1 MKFLYLTKVLSSLS
15 LFTTSALLLILPQLA
30 SAQPVSVELNDSPSR
45 VLGQPSRA
53 VPVQTISPNW
63 VEGRELTTPQGIA
76 IDRSAGGPIL
86 YIADTGNNRIMAWR
100 NPLAA
105 ANGAPAD
112 LIIGQRNRFLTGQN
126 GPGTN
131 YTTGLRVPTGLTV
144 DNEGNLWVADS
155 NNNRI
160 MRYPRPFDQPA
171 DLLFPDVVLGQE
183 FFGSA
188 NSTTVGRMPN
198 RGRDTCAANTL
209 FLSDLGSTVFRTRM
223 SFDPAGNLWVAD
235 PGNNRVLRFPAR
247 VLTPGNFGPDADLV
261 LGQIDFVTRTAHNGD
276 LRDKTKLYFPSGLTY
291 APDGRLYVSDGRNR
305 VMVYRNPS
313 TVGQNADRILGLLI
327 LQQGQAVPPRVN
339 DIQFNTPESIA
350 VVDGFVFVADANNNR
365 LVRFNS
371 ADSWAPESATSF
383 SPTMRDVIGQD
394 NFNAGELNRGAATAT
409 ALGLNVPTDMAV
421 LNNNL
426 FVVDSDNNRVVVIP
440 GGAPFTQAATKVFGQ
455 TLFDANSP
463 NLLEGKEFF
472 LIGTS
477 TGQLYRGGGMA
488 LDGNTLY
495 IADTLNHRIMCY
507 RDVRSTRIGQPAD
520 LIIGQVSPD
529 RSIPNSPNGRLT
541 QPNQDG
547 LFLPHSVAVDANGD
561 LWVADSGNARVL
573 RFPKPFQQTGPQR
586 ANLVIGQP
594 NFSLRITDPS
604 QRSMSFPVAIAF
616 TTGGHLLVSDF
627 AHNRVLYF
635 LKPTG
640 GDFTN
645 FQAATNVFGQPDFV
659 SAITGNTGN
668 RFNGPRGLAVDVDDR
683 LYVADSG
690 NGRVHIY
697 NRVTTAGTDQSPALT
712 LGGLNQP
719 TGVAADPR
727 TAEIWVANTNSSQ
740 ALRFPS
746 FANLSINP
754 RANLVLTTAPGV
766 LDIRVDSNSNVVVSD
781 GANRVSFYYQLAA
794 QSNAA
799 NFQTT
804 TLAPNTIGSLFAKG
818 GSFADTTAVF
828 SGFPMPKELGDL
840 QVLLDEK
847 PASLFFVSQ
856 GQINFFV
863 PADAPTSGTVEILVL
878 RKSTGQVLA
887 SGTMQMNSQ
896 APGFFTSTASGRGQV
911 SAINEDGTINSSTN
925 PVARGQVI
933 SLYGTG
939 LGRVSNAPEDG
950 RPAPGG
956 PLAEGTRP
964 DVSFNLLPARPDD
977 VLYSGL
983 APGFVGLW
991 QLNVRVPL
999 TTPPG
1004 NQIPVVVL
1012 LNSQPNLLGAAI
1024 TIAVKQ

>member
-1 MKFLYLTKVLSSLS
+1 MKFLHVTKFLSSLS
-15 LFTTSALLLILPQLA
+15 LFTTSALLLL
-30 SAQPVSVELNDSPSR
+30 AQPPSVILNDSPSR

-53 VPVQTISPNW
+53 VPVQTIAPNW

-86 YIADTGNNRIMAWR
+86 YIADTGNNRVLAWR

-112 LIIGQRNRFLTGQN
+112 LIIGQRNRFLTGPN

-144 DNEGNLWVADS
+144 DGEGNLWVADS

-160 MRYPRPFDQPA
+160 MRYPKPFEQPA

-183 FFGSA
+183 TFGGAS
-188 NSTTVGRMPN
+188 STTAGRLPN
-198 RGRDTCAANTL
+198 RGRDTCTANTL
-209 FLSDLGSTVFRTRM
+209 FLSDLGNNVFRTRM

-235 PGNNRVLRFPAR
+235 PGNNRVLRFPSR

-261 LGQIDFVTRTAHNGD
+261 LGQIDFVTRTGNTTD
-276 LRDKTKLYFPSGLTY
+276 LRDKSKLLFPSGVVY
-291 APDGRLYVSDGRNR
+291 AADGRLYVSDGRSR
-305 VMVYRNPS
+305 VLVYRTPS
-313 TVGQNADRILGLLI
+313 TIGQNADRILGALI
-327 LQQGQAVPPRVN
+327 LQQGQTPPPRVN
-339 DIQFNTPESIA
+339 DTQFNIPESLLL
-350 VVDGFVFVADANNNR
+350 VDNFLFVADAGNNR
-365 LVRFNS
+365 VVRFNP
-371 ADSWAPESATSF
+371 ADSWTPESPTSL
-383 SPTMRDVIGQD
+383 SPNMRDVIGQD
-394 NFNAGELNRGAATAT
+394 NFNTGEANRGAATAT

-426 FVVDSDNNRVVVIP
+426 FIVDSDNNRVIVVP
-440 GGAPFTQAATKVFGQ
+440 GGAPFTQPATKVFGQ

-463 NLLEGKEFF
+463 NLIEGKEFF
-472 LIGTS
+472 FIGTS
-477 TGQLYRGGGMA
+477 TGQLFRGGGMA
-488 LDGNTLY
+488 FDGNTLY

-507 RDVRSTRIGQPAD
+507 RDVRSTRLGQSAD

-529 RSIPNSPNGRLT
+529 RGIPNSPNGRLT
-541 QPNQDG
+541 QPNQEG
-547 LFLPHSVAVDANGD
+547 LFLPHALAVDSNGD

-573 RFPKPFQQTGPQR
+573 RFPKPFEATGPQR
-586 ANLVIGQP
+586 ANLVLGQP

-604 QRSMSFPVAIAF
+604 QRSMSFPSGLAF
-616 TTGGHLLVSDF
+616 TTGGHLLVSDL

-645 FQAATNVFGQPDFV
+645 FQAATNVFGQPDYT
-659 SAITGNTGN
+659 SASPSPAGN
-668 RFNGPRGLAVDVDDR
+668 RMNGPRGIAVDVDDR
-683 LYVADSG
+683 MYVADSV
-690 NGRVHIY
+690 NNRVHIY
-697 NRVTTAGTDQSPALT
+697 NRVTIAGPDASPALT
-712 LGGLNQP
+712 LQGLNVP
-719 TGVAADPR
+719 VGVHADPR
-727 TAEIWVANTNSSQ
+727 TAEIWVANSGTTQ
-740 ALRFPS
+740 AIRFPS
-746 FANLSINP
+746 FANLSVNP
-754 RANLVLTTAPGV
+754 RANLVLTTAVGP
-766 LDIRVDSNSNVVVSD
+766 LDIKVDSNSNVVVSD
-781 GANRVSFYYQLAA
+781 SSNRVSFYYQLAG
-794 QSNAA
+794 QLNAA

-804 TLAPNTIGSLFAKG
+804 TLAPNTIASIFAQG
-818 GSFADTTAVF
+818 GRFSDREAVF
-828 SGFPMPKELGDL
+828 TGFPMPTELADL

-847 PASLFFVSQ
+847 PASLFFV
-856 GQINFFV
+856 GERQINFFV
-863 PADAPTSGTVEILVL
+863 PADAPTSGLVEILVL
-878 RKSTGQVLA
+878 RKSSGQVLA
-887 SGTMQMNSQ
+887 SGTMQMNAQ

-911 SAINEDGTINSSTN
+911 SAINEDGTVNSVQN
-925 PVARGQVI
+925 PIARGQVI

-939 LGRVSNAPEDG
+939 LGRVSNAPPDG
-950 RPAPGG
+950 QPAPSS
-956 PLAEGTRP
+956 PLAEGARP

-1012 LNSQPNLLGAAI
+1012 LNSQPNLQGAAI

>member
-1 MKFLYLTKVLSSLS
+1 MNSFYVTKALLSLS
-15 LFTTSALLLILPQLA
+15 LFTASAILLI
-30 SAQPVSVELNDSPSR
+30 AQPPSVILNDSPSR

-76 IDRSAGGPIL
+76 IDRSASGPIL

-112 LIIGQRNRFLTGQN
+112 LIIGQRNRFRTGPN
-126 GPGTN
+126 GPGTD

-144 DNEGNLWVADS
+144 DSEGNLWVADS

-160 MRYPRPFDQPA
+160 MRYPKPFEQPA
-171 DLLFPDVVLGQE
+171 DFLFPDVVLGQDS
-183 FFGSA
+183 FGGASSGSA
-188 NSTTVGRMPN
+188 GRFPN

-209 FLSDLGSTVFRTRM
+209 FLSDLGSNVFRTRM
-223 SFDPAGNLWVAD
+223 AFDPAGNLWVAD
-235 PGNNRVLRFPAR
+235 PGNNRILRFPSR

-261 LGQIDFVTRTAHNGD
+261 LGQLDFVSRSAHSGD
-276 LRDKTKLYFPSGLTY
+276 TRDKSKLFFPSGVTY
-291 APDGRLYVSDGRNR
+291 GADGRLYVSDGRNR
-305 VMVYRNPS
+305 VLVYRNPS
-313 TVGQNADRILGLLI
+313 TIGQNADRILGILV
-327 LQQGQAVPPRVN
+327 LQQGQTVPPRVN
-339 DIQFNTPESIA
+339 DIQFNTPESLLLA
-350 VVDGFVFVADANNNR
+350 DNFLFVADANNHR
-365 LVRFNS
+365 VVRFNP
-371 ADSWAPESATSF
+371 ADSWAAETPTSF
-383 SPTMRDVIGQD
+383 SPSMRDVIGQD
-394 NFNAGELNRGAATAT
+394 NFNIGDPNRGAATAT
-409 ALGLNVPTDMAV
+409 AVGLNAPVDMTV

-426 FVVDSDNNRVVVIP
+426 FIVDADNNRVVVVP
-440 GGAPFTQAATKVFGQ
+440 GGAPFTQAANKVFGQ
-455 TLFDANSP
+455 TIFDGSSP
-463 NLLEGKEFF
+463 NLIEGKEFF
-472 LIGTS
+472 FLGTS
-477 TGQLYRGGGMA
+477 TGVLYRGGGMA

-507 RDVRSTRIGQPAD
+507 RDIRSTRLGQPAD

-529 RSIPNSPNGRLT
+529 RAIPNSPNGRLT
-541 QPNQDG
+541 QPNQEG
-547 LFLPHSVAVDANGD
+547 LVLPHSVAVDANGD

-573 RFPKPFQQTGPQR
+573 RFPKPFAATGPQR
-586 ANLVIGQP
+586 ANLVLGQP

-604 QRSMSFPVAIAF
+604 QRNMSFPVGLAF
-616 TTGGHLLVSDF
+616 TTGGHLLVSDL

-645 FQAATNVFGQPDFV
+645 FQAATNVFGQPDFTS
-659 SAITGNTGN
+659 SAPASTGN
-668 RFNGPRGLAVDVDDR
+668 RMSGPRGIAVDVDDR
-683 LYVADSG
+683 LYVADSR
-690 NGRVHIY
+690 NNRVHIY
-697 NRVTTAGTDQSPALT
+697 NRVTIAGPDASPALT
-712 LGGLNQP
+712 LGGLSEP

-727 TAEIWVANTNSSQ
+727 TAEIWVANFTASQ

-766 LDIRVDSNSNVVVSD
+766 LDIRVDNNSNIVLSD
-781 GANRVSFYYQLAA
+781 SSNRVSFYYQLAE
-794 QSNAA
+794 QRNAA

-804 TLAPNTIGSLFAKG
+804 TLAPNTIGSLFARG
-818 GSFADTTAVF
+818 GTFADTTAVF
-828 SGFPMPKELGDL
+828 SGFPLPTELGDT
-840 QVLLDEK
+840 QVFLDEK
-847 PASLFFVSQ
+847 PASLFFV
-856 GQINFFV
+856 GERQINFFV

-878 RKSTGQVLA
+878 RKSTNQVIA

-896 APGFFTSTASGRGQV
+896 APGFFTSTASGLGQV
-911 SAINEDGTINSSTN
+911 SAINQDGTINSTTN
-925 PVARGQVI
+925 PIARGQVI

-939 LGRVSNAPEDG
+939 LGRVSNAPPDG
-950 RPAPGG
+950 QPAPSG
-956 PLAEGTRP
+956 PLAEGARP

-1012 LNSQPNLLGAAI
+1012 LNSQPNLLGAAV

>member
-1 MKFLYLTKVLSSLS
+1 MNSFNVTKALFSLS
-15 LFTTSALLLILPQLA
+15 LFTASAILLL
-30 SAQPVSVELNDSPSR
+30 AQPPSVILNDSPSR

-53 VPVQTISPNW
+53 IPVQTIAPNW

-112 LIIGQRNRFLTGQN
+112 LIIGQRNRFRTGPN
-126 GPGTN
+126 GPGTD

-144 DNEGNLWVADS
+144 DSEGNLWVADS
-155 NNNRI
+155 NNNRV
-160 MRYPRPFDQPA
+160 MRYPKPFEQPA
-171 DLLFPDVVLGQE
+171 DLLFPDVVLGQDS
-183 FFGSA
+183 FGGASSA
-188 NSTTVGRMPN
+188 SAGRLPN

-209 FLSDLGSTVFRTRM
+209 FLSDLGSNVFRTRM
-223 SFDPAGNLWVAD
+223 TFDPAGNLWIAD
-235 PGNNRVLRFPAR
+235 PGNHRVLRFPAR

-261 LGQIDFVTRTAHNGD
+261 LGQLDFVTRTAHSGD
-276 LRDKTKLYFPSGLTY
+276 TRDKSKFFFPSGIAY
-291 APDGRLYVSDGRNR
+291 GADGRLYVSDGRNR
-305 VMVYRNPS
+305 VLVYRSPS
-313 TVGQNADRILGLLI
+313 TIGQNADRILGILV
-327 LQQGQAVPPRVN
+327 LQQGQTVPPRVN
-339 DIQFNTPESIA
+339 DIQFNTPESLLLA
-350 VVDGFVFVADANNNR
+350 DNFLFVADANNHR
-365 LVRFNS
+365 VVRFNP
-371 ADSWAPESATSF
+371 ADSWAAETPTSF
-383 SPTMRDVIGQD
+383 SPTMRDVIGQE
-394 NFNAGELNRGAATAT
+394 NFNIGDPNRGAATAT
-409 ALGLNVPTDMAV
+409 AVGLNAPVDMAV

-426 FVVDSDNNRVVVIP
+426 FIVDADNNRVVVVP
-440 GGAPFTQAATKVFGQ
+440 GGAPFTQAANKVFGQ
-455 TLFDANSP
+455 TLFDASSP
-463 NLLEGKEFF
+463 NLIEGKEFF
-472 LIGTS
+472 FLGTS
-477 TGQLYRGGGMA
+477 TGVLYRGGGMA

-507 RDVRSTRIGQPAD
+507 RDIRSTSIGQPAD

-529 RSIPNSPNGRLT
+529 RAIPNSPNGRLT
-541 QPNQDG
+541 QPNQEG
-547 LFLPHSVAVDANGD
+547 LVLPHSVAVDANGD

-573 RFPKPFQQTGPQR
+573 RFPKPFAATGPQR
-586 ANLVIGQP
+586 ANLVLGQP

-604 QRSMSFPVAIAF
+604 QRNMSFPVGLAF
-616 TTGGHLLVSDF
+616 TTGGHLLVSDL

-645 FQAATNVFGQPDFV
+645 FQAAANVFGQPDFTS
-659 SAITGNTGN
+659 SAPAATGN
-668 RFNGPRGLAVDVDDR
+668 RMSAPRGIAVDVDDR
-683 LYVADSG
+683 LYVADS
-690 NGRVHIY
+690 NNNRVHIY
-697 NRVTTAGTDQSPALT
+697 NRVPIAGPDASPALT
-712 LGGLNQP
+712 LGSLNQP

-727 TAEIWVANTNSSQ
+727 TAEIWVANFGSSQ

-766 LDIRVDSNSNVVVSD
+766 LDIRVDNNSNVVLSD
-781 GANRVSFYYQLAA
+781 SSNRVSFYYQLAG

-804 TLAPNTIGSLFAKG
+804 TLAPNTIASLFAQG
-818 GSFADTTAVF
+818 GTFTDTTSVF
-828 SGFPMPKELGDL
+828 SGFPMPTELGDL

-847 PASLFFVSQ
+847 PASLFFVSER
-856 GQINFFV
+856 QINFFV
-863 PADAPTSGTVEILVL
+863 PADAPTSGTVEILVV
-878 RKSTGQVLA
+878 RKSTGQVIA

-896 APGFFTSTASGRGQV
+896 APGFFTSTATGRGQV
-911 SAINEDGTINSSTN
+911 SAINEDGTINGATN
-925 PVARGQVI
+925 PIARGQVI

-939 LGRVSNAPEDG
+939 LGRVSNAPADG
-950 RPAPGG
+950 RPAPSS
-956 PLAEGTRP
+956 PLAEGARP

-1012 LNSQPNLLGAAI
+1012 LNSQPNLLGAAV

>member
-1 MKFLYLTKVLSSLS
+1 MNSLHFLKLLSSLS
-15 LFTTSALLLILPQLA
+15 LFTTSAVLLL
-30 SAQPVSVELNDSPSR
+30 AQPVSVVLNDSPSR

-53 VPVQTISPNW
+53 IPVQTIAPNW

-86 YIADTGNNRIMAWR
+86 YIADTGNNRILAWR

-112 LIIGQRNRFLTGQN
+112 LVIGQRNRFLTGPN
-126 GPGTN
+126 GPGTS

-144 DNEGNLWVADS
+144 DSEGNLWVADS

-160 MRYPRPFDQPA
+160 MRYPKPFEQPA
-171 DLLFPDVVLGQE
+171 DLLFPDVILGQDT
-183 FFGSA
+183 FGGASSA
-188 NSTTVGRMPN
+188 SVGRLPN

-209 FLSDLGSTVFRTRM
+209 FLSDLSSNVFRTRM
-223 SFDPAGNLWVAD
+223 TFDPAGNLWVAD

-261 LGQIDFVTRTAHNGD
+261 LGQIDFVTRTGQSGD
-276 LRDKTKLYFPSGLTY
+276 TRDKTKLAFPSGVTY
-291 APDGRLYVSDGRNR
+291 GPDGRLYVSDIRNR
-305 VMVYRNPS
+305 VLVYRNPS
-313 TVGQNADRILGLLI
+313 TIGQNAERILGILI

-339 DIQFNTPESIA
+339 DTQFNVPESLLLA
-350 VVDGFVFVADANNNR
+350 DGFLYVADSNNNR
-365 LVRFNS
+365 LVRFNP

-394 NFNAGELNRGAATAT
+394 NFNSGDPNRGAATAT

-426 FVVDSDNNRVVVIP
+426 FIVDSDNNRVVVVP
-440 GGAPFTQAATKVFGQ
+440 GGAPFTQAANKVFGQ
-455 TLFDANSP
+455 TLFDASSP
-463 NLLEGKEFF
+463 NLIEGKEFF
-472 LIGTS
+472 FIGTS
-477 TGQLYRGGGMA
+477 TGQLFRGGGMA
-488 LDGNTLY
+488 LDGNILY

-507 RDVRSTRIGQPAD
+507 RDIRSVRLGQPAD

-541 QPNQDG
+541 QPNQEG
-547 LFLPHSVAVDANGD
+547 LFLPHSVAVDSNGD

-573 RFPKPFQQTGPQR
+573 RFPRPFAATGAQR
-586 ANLVIGQP
+586 ANLVLGQP

-604 QRSMSFPVAIAF
+604 QRSMSFPVGIAF
-616 TTGGHLLVSDF
+616 TTGGNLLVSDL

-635 LKPTG
+635 LKPSS

-645 FQAATNVFGQPDFV
+645 FQPATNVFGQPDFV
-659 SAITGNTGN
+659 SAAAGNTGN
-668 RFNGPRGLAVDVDDR
+668 RLNGPRGIAVDVDDR

-690 NGRVHIY
+690 NNRVHIY
-697 NRVTTAGTDQSPALT
+697 NRVTLAGADQSPALT
-712 LGGLNQP
+712 LQSLNQP

-727 TAEIWVANTNSSQ
+727 TAEIWVANTGSSQ

-766 LDIRVDSNSNVVVSD
+766 LDIRVDSNSNIVVSD

-804 TLAPNTIGSLFAKG
+804 TLAPNTIASLFAQG
-818 GSFADTTAVF
+818 GTFTDTTAVF
-828 SGFPMPKELGDL
+828 SGFPLPTELGDL
-840 QVLLDEK
+840 QVLLDER
-847 PASLFFVSQ
+847 PASLFFVSER
-856 GQINFFV
+856 QINFFV
-863 PADAPTSGTVEILVL
+863 PADAPTSGTVEILVI
-878 RKSTGQVLA
+878 RRSTNQVLA

-896 APGFFTSTASGRGQV
+896 APGFFTSTATGRGQI
-911 SAINEDGTINSSTN
+911 SAINEDGTVNSSTN

-939 LGRVSNAPEDG
+939 LGRVSNAPQDG
-950 RPAPGG
+950 RPAPSG
-956 PLAEGTRP
+956 PLAEGARP

-991 QLNVRVPL
+991 QLNVRVPM

-1012 LNSQPNLLGAAI
+1012 LNSQPNLLGAAV

>member
-1 MKFLYLTKVLSSLS
+1 MNSFKFIKALLSLS
-15 LFTTSALLLILPQLA
+15 LFTASAILLL
-30 SAQPVSVELNDSPSR
+30 AQPPSVILNDSPSR

-86 YIADTGNNRIMAWR
+86 YVADTGNNRIMAWR

-112 LIIGQRNRFLTGQN
+112 LIIGQRNRFLTGPN

-160 MRYPRPFDQPA
+160 MRYPRPFEQPA
-171 DLLFPDVVLGQE
+171 DLLFPDVVLGQDS
-183 FFGSA
+183 FGGASSA
-188 NSTTVGRMPN
+188 SIARLPN

-209 FLSDLGSTVFRTRM
+209 FLSDLNTNVFRTRM

-235 PGNNRVLRFPAR
+235 PGNHRVLRFPAR

-261 LGQIDFVTRTAHNGD
+261 LGQLDFVSRTSHTGD
-276 LRDKTKLYFPSGLTY
+276 TRDKSKLYFPSGVVY
-291 APDGRLYVSDGRNR
+291 SADGRLYVSEGRNR
-305 VMVYRNPS
+305 VMVYRSPA
-313 TVGQNADRILGLLI
+313 TVGQNADRILGILV

-339 DIQFNTPESIA
+339 DIQFNTPESLVLA
-350 VVDGFVFVADANNNR
+350 DGFLFVADASNHR
-365 LVRFNS
+365 VVRFNP
-371 ADSWAPESATSF
+371 ADSWAAESPTAF

-394 NFNAGELNRGAATAT
+394 NFNLGDPNRGAATAT
-409 ALGLNVPTDMAV
+409 AAGLNAPVDMAV

-426 FVVDSDNNRVVVIP
+426 FVVDADNNRVVVIP
-440 GGAPFTQAATKVFGQ
+440 GGAPFNQAATKVFGQ
-455 TLFDANSP
+455 TLFDASSP
-463 NLLEGKEFF
+463 NLIEGKEFF
-472 LIGTS
+472 FLGTS
-477 TGQLYRGGGMA
+477 TGVLYRGGGMA

-507 RDVRSTRIGQPAD
+507 RDIRSTRLGQPAD

-529 RSIPNSPNGRLT
+529 RAIPNSPNGRLT
-541 QPNQDG
+541 QPNQEG
-547 LFLPHSVAVDANGD
+547 LVLPHSVAVDANGD

-573 RFPKPFQQTGPQR
+573 RFPKPFATTGPQR

-594 NFSLRITDPS
+594 NFNLRITDPS
-604 QRSMSFPVAIAF
+604 QRSMSFPVGLAF
-616 TTGGHLLVSDF
+616 TTGGHLLVSDL

-659 SAITGNTGN
+659 SSASASTGN
-668 RFNGPRGLAVDVDDR
+668 RMSAPRGIAVDVDDR
-683 LYVADSG
+683 LYVADS
-690 NGRVHIY
+690 NNNRVHIY
-697 NRVTTAGTDQSPALT
+697 NRVPIAGVDASPALT
-712 LGGLNQP
+712 LSGLNQP
-719 TGVAADPR
+719 TGVSADPR
-727 TAEIWVANTNSSQ
+727 TAEIWVANFGSSQ

-766 LDIRVDSNSNVVVSD
+766 LDIRVDTNSNIVLSD
-781 GANRVSFYYQLAA
+781 SSNRVSFYYQLAA
-794 QSNAA
+794 QANAA

-804 TLAPNTIGSLFAKG
+804 TLAPNTIASLFAQG
-818 GSFADTTAVF
+818 GTFTDTTAVF
-828 SGFPMPKELGDL
+828 SGFPMPTELGDL

-847 PASLFFVSQ
+847 PASLFFVSER
-856 GQINFFV
+856 QINFFV

-887 SGTMQMNSQ
+887 SGTMQMSSQ
-896 APGFFTSTASGRGQV
+896 APGFFTSTATGRGQI
-911 SAINEDGTINSSTN
+911 SAINEDGTINSTTN

-939 LGRVSNAPEDG
+939 LGRVSNAPADG

-956 PLAEGTRP
+956 PLAEGARP

-1012 LNSQPNLLGAAI
+1012 LNSQPNLLGAAV